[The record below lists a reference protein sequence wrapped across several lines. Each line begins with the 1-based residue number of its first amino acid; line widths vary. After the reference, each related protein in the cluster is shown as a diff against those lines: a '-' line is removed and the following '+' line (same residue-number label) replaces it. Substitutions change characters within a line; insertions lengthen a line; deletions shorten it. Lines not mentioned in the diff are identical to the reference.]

1 MGIIIIQIQNHA
13 STNCFIATSRVSFIE
28 TLTVLFCKKFKSS
41 LNQKQ
46 SPVGPHTLKKLT
58 CAYNCTYGAN
68 NLIEIS
74 NSPLYLKPL
83 QTELKIAKSCIIKY
97 L

>member
-1 MGIIIIQIQNHA
+1 MGTIIIRIQNHA
-13 STNCFIATSRVSFIE
+13 STCIIATSHVSFIE
-28 TLTVLFCKKFKSS
+28 TS

-46 SPVGPHTLKKLT
+46 SPVGPHTLQKLT
-58 CAYNCTYGAN
+58 RAYNCTYGAN

-74 NSPLYLKPL
+74 NRPLYLKPL